1 MLFAVYVDDI
11 ITATNSNK
19 KMEKLKKNMKN
30 LIISNDNCLEIEF

>member
-19 KMEKLKKNMKN
+19 KMEKLKKKHEEPNNFKW
-30 LIISNDNCLEIEF
+30 